1 MAKKKGRTWLLKISD
16 GAGDFTAF
24 AGRTAKSFK
33 INNERIDVT
42 TPDATTPEGTMWRET
57 LDGVKSVSAGGDF
70 TLVKDASEAALI
82 GAAMSTEATE
92 DFQVIVPNLGTFEG
106 NFSVEVEYS
115 AEGDI
120 TGSISL
126 ESNGPVTFTAET

>member
-24 AGRTAKSFK
+24 AGMTAKSFK

-126 ESNGPVTFTAET
+126 ESNGPVTFAAET